1 MRGIRQGEYEQGIIY
16 SIVLLLISAIISAP
30 HSPVYNRSRHQ
41 LFRQW
46 IVRRVYGLYSPKE
59 QRKLSKVKSKV
70 ILIWHHPQALVKTN
84 CDFCPQNSLTPG
96 CLIQS
101 NITHSLHVLH
111 GNITKTSR
119 KQTILNQHFIS
130 TPRYNTHPPLT
141 VTFHQ
146 KYLTCFETSSNT
158 NQYFLTS
165 WKLVCS
171 WRRGGQVAKNKSIY
185 FLWELNSIFHVNS
198 SRNNFYCIDPQ
209 HGRLITWLGKM
220 TPFEQFETNLPL
232 GLSIV
237 NFAGSFTFFE
247 LNLRW

>member
-1 MRGIRQGEYEQGIIY
+1 M
-16 SIVLLLISAIISAP
+16 
-30 HSPVYNRSRHQ
+30 
-41 LFRQW
+41 
-46 IVRRVYGLYSPKE
+46 KT
-59 QRKLSKVKSKV
+59 KS
-70 ILIWHHPQALVKTN
+70 
-84 CDFCPQNSLTPG
+84 DFCPQNSLTPC

-146 KYLTCFETSSNT
+146 KYSTCFETSPNT

-165 WKLVCS
+165 WKLVLLVTS
-171 WRRGGQVAKNKSIY
+171 RRPSGQEQEHLFPLGAKLHFS
-185 FLWELNSIFHVNS
+185 LNS

-209 HGRLITWLGKM
+209 HGRLVTWLGKM
-220 TPFEQFETNLPL
+220 TPFERFETNLPL

-237 NFAGSFTFFE
+237 NFAGSFTFFK
-247 LNLRW
+247 LNLR